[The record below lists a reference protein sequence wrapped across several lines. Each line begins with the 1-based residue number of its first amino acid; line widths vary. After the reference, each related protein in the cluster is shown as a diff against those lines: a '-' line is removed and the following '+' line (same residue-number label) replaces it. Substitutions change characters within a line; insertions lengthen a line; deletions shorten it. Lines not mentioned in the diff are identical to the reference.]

1 MTESTTADSHTMH
14 IKHTAVADPD
24 IPVGTQAL
32 IHEQHTNGRRVYFD
46 DDTGEGYL
54 EFDDLPE
61 DYRELQ
67 AIAKDLGL
75 DASQS
80 EADLRE
86 ELDGRVAVP
95 DGMDEQICDH
105 YDAIAPADGDT
116 DELAAKDDEQ
126 DDTDQED

>member
-1 MTESTTADSHTMH
+1 MH

-24 IPVGTQAL
+24 TPVGTQAL
-32 IHEQHTNGRRVYFD
+32 IHEQHTNGRRVQFD

-54 EFDDLPE
+54 EFEDLPE

-67 AIAKDLGL
+67 AITKDLGL

-86 ELDGRVAVP
+86 VLDGRVGVP
-95 DGMDEQICDH
+95 DEMAEQLSENYEAIVPTD
-105 YDAIAPADGDT
+105 DAEPEPDGAEDDT
-116 DELAAKDDEQ
+116 
-126 DDTDQED
+126 DTDQEE